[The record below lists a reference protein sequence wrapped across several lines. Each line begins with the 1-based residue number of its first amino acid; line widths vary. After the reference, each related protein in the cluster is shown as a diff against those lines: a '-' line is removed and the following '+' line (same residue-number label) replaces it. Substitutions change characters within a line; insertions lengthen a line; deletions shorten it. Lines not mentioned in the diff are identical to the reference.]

1 MHKAGLF
8 GSDMTSRN
16 QFLLFLILPMVF
28 AISIFI
34 LISLSVIKTAG
45 EKHIEAYDHALRTDR
60 EAAVRL
66 FMDRNSM
73 VAREIELSREASW
86 LLMQRAGL
94 LSVLLLLCTGYL
106 VSRFQR
112 EFYGNIG
119 KASAAVKH
127 LGSHAGMLS
136 VTVSQYA
143 AVASEESA
151 SISEI
156 TSTTEELSASSTQI
170 ADHARAV
177 VDTAQ
182 KTWED
187 TKKGATSIESMIMK
201 MSEIHG
207 NSQKSAAEIVDLGR
221 KSKEIT
227 KVMEIINSIADHTKL
242 LAFNAALEA
251 SSAGEAGKRFGV
263 VAAEIRRLADS
274 VTESTSEIETKI
286 SEIQEAVNNLT
297 VASEKSSQGIEQ
309 GMEYSFQAASLLS
322 EIVDAA
328 HTTMDSAKQI
338 SLSTQQQKTANSQV
352 VIALREIMQ
361 GTITT
366 ATSVEALGAIS
377 GELAHVSQDLEQILR
392 KLGYKSD
399 ETGQERTESSDSAQG

>member
-1 MHKAGLF
+1 MPKIGLF
-8 GSDMTSRN
+8 KNDVTSKN
-16 QFLLFLILPMVF
+16 QFLLFLILPLVIAIIVF
-28 AISIFI
+28 V
-34 LISLSVIKTAG
+34 LISLSVIKSAG
-45 EKHIEAYDHALRTDR
+45 EKRIEAYDQAVSTDK
-60 EAAVRL
+60 EAAMKL
-66 FMDRNSM
+66 FMDRGQM
-73 VAREIELSREASW
+73 TARELALSRETSW
-86 LLMQRAGL
+86 LFMKRAGL
-94 LSVLLLLCTGYL
+94 LSVLLLLSTGYMI
-106 VSRFQR
+106 SRFQR
-112 EFYGNIG
+112 EYYDKIG
-119 KASAAVKH
+119 KASDAVRH
-127 LGSHAGMLS
+127 MGSHAGMLS

-170 ADHARAV
+170 ADHAKAV
-177 VDTAQ
+177 VDIAQ

-187 TKKGATSIESMIMK
+187 TKKGATAIESMIMK

-207 NSQKSAAEIVDLGR
+207 NSQKSASEIMDLGR
-221 KSKEIT
+221 KSREIS
-227 KVMEIINSIADHTKL
+227 KVMEIINSIADNTKL

-274 VTESTSEIETKI
+274 VTESTREIEAKI
-286 SEIQEAVNNLT
+286 NEIQEAVNNLT
-297 VASEKSSQGIEQ
+297 IASEKSSQGIEQ
-309 GMEYSFQAASLLS
+309 GMEFSFQAASLLS

-366 ATSVEALGAIS
+366 SSSVEALSTIS
-377 GELAHVSQDLEQILR
+377 EELATESDALEGILK
-392 KLGYKSD
+392 KLGYKGSVAA
-399 ETGQERTESSDSAQG
+399 QEEPGGAVHG

>member
-1 MHKAGLF
+1 MHKTGLF
-8 GSDMTSRN
+8 KNDVTSRS
-16 QFLLFLILPMVF
+16 QFLLFLILPMVL
-28 AISIFI
+28 AITAVVV
-34 LISLSVIKTAG
+34 ISLSVIKSAG
-45 EKHIEAYDHALRTDR
+45 EKRIEAYNRAMQMDRESAVKLFMDKNEMTDR
-60 EAAVRL
+60 ELA
-66 FMDRNSM
+66 
-73 VAREIELSREASW
+73 LSRETSW
-86 LLMQRAGL
+86 LFIKRAGL
-94 LSVLLLLCTGYL
+94 LSALLLLCTGYL
-106 VSRFQR
+106 ISRFQR
-112 EFYGNIG
+112 DFYDNIV
-119 KASAAVKH
+119 KASDAVRNM
-127 LGSHAGMLS
+127 GSHAGMLS

-170 ADHARAV
+170 ADHAKAV
-177 VDTAQ
+177 VDIAQ

-187 TKKGATSIESMIMK
+187 TKKGATAIESMIMK

-221 KSKEIT
+221 KSREIT

-274 VTESTSEIETKI
+274 VTESTSEIEAKI
-286 SEIQEAVNNLT
+286 NEIQEAVNNLT

-309 GMEYSFQAASLLS
+309 GMEFSFQAASLLS

-366 ATSVEALGAIS
+366 SASVEALSALS
-377 GELAHVSQDLEQILR
+377 EELASVSHDLEQILK
-392 KLGYKSD
+392 KLGYKGTVTVYKAA
-399 ETGQERTESSDSAQG
+399 EGTVNA

>member
-1 MHKAGLF
+1 MHKIGLF
-8 GSDMTSRN
+8 KNDVTSKN
-16 QFLLFLILPMVF
+16 QFLLFLILPLVITITVF
-28 AISIFI
+28 V

-45 EKHIEAYDHALRTDR
+45 DKRIEAYDRAVSTNR
-60 EAAVRL
+60 EAAVKL
-66 FMDRNSM
+66 FMDRSAM
-73 VAREIELSREASW
+73 TAREAEHTREMYR
-86 LLMQRAGL
+86 LFLTRAVL
-94 LSVLLLLCTGYL
+94 LSAVLLLCTWYMI
-106 VSRFQR
+106 SRFQR
-112 EFYGNIG
+112 EYYEDIG
-119 KASAAVKH
+119 KASEAVRH
-127 LGSHAGMLS
+127 MGSHAGMLS
-136 VTVSQYA
+136 ITVSQYA

-170 ADHARAV
+170 ADHAKAV
-177 VDTAQ
+177 VDIAQ

-187 TKKGATSIESMIMK
+187 TKKGATAIESMIMK

-207 NSQKSAAEIVDLGR
+207 NSQKSVAEIVDLGR
-221 KSKEIT
+221 KSREIT

-274 VTESTSEIETKI
+274 VTESTSEIEAKI

-309 GMEYSFQAASLLS
+309 GMEFSFQAASLLS

-366 ATSVEALGAIS
+366 SASVEALSTIS
-377 GELAHVSQDLEQILR
+377 EELADVSHDLEGILR
-392 KLGYKSD
+392 KLGYRGGTD
-399 ETGQERTESSDSAQG
+399 GGGPAENGANA

>member
-1 MHKAGLF
+1 MHKTGLF
-8 GSDMTSRN
+8 KNDMTSKN
-16 QFLLFLILPMVF
+16 QFLLFLILPMVI
-28 AISIFI
+28 AISIFV

-45 EKHIEAYDHALRTDR
+45 EKRIEAYDSVLRTDR
-60 EAAVRL
+60 ESAARL
-66 FMDRNSM
+66 LLDRNAM
-73 VAREIELSREASW
+73 VAREAALSEEMSR
-86 LLMQRAGL
+86 LVMKRAGL

-106 VSRFQR
+106 ITRFQR
-112 EFYGNIG
+112 NFYDNIG
-119 KASAAVKH
+119 KASDAVKH
-127 LGSHAGMLS
+127 MGSHAGMLS

-187 TKKGATSIESMIMK
+187 TKKGATAIESMIMK
-201 MSEIHG
+201 MSEIHA

-274 VTESTSEIETKI
+274 VTESTSEIEAKI
-286 SEIQEAVNNLT
+286 NEIQEAVNNLT

-366 ATSVEALGAIS
+366 AASVEALGALS
-377 GELAHVSQDLEQILR
+377 SDLAAVSHDLEQILK
-392 KLGYKSD
+392 KLGYKGS
-399 ETGQERTESSDSAQG
+399 EAGQGTAESRGNV